1 MSQNL
6 NFIIEQVGKDKGIER
21 QVIIEALENAV
32 LMASRKKYGLER
44 TMEAHYNE
52 EAGEVELFQFV
63 EVVGEVEDP
72 YTQISLDEAKELD
85 PDSEIGDS
93 LGVKLDTSDF
103 GRIAA
108 QTAKQVIIQRV
119 RDAERDNIYN
129 DYKDRKGEILTGS
142 AQRAERGNLYVT
154 LGRAEAVL
162 QSREQIRGE
171 VYRQGDRIRSYIL
184 DVQKT
189 SKGPQIFLSRTHPN
203 FLVKLFEMEVP
214 EISDGIIKVVD
225 TAREPGERAKIS
237 VYSTNKDVDPVGAC
251 VGMRGS
257 RVQSVVQELRGEK
270 IDIIPFS
277 EDIAKYVSNA
287 LAPAKISRAYIDE
300 ENKSMEIVVED
311 DQLSLAIGKKGQNVR
326 LASKLTGYRID
337 IKSES
342 RMEQISEE
350 IIGRLRSIPQVGE
363 VIARILYNEGF
374 VSVQEIAESDVEE
387 LARLSGIGIKK
398 AQKIVT
404 AARGMVEPAG
414 EGEEEDVGKED
425 VGKEDVGKEDVGK
438 EDGRMPSLPVKDLKG
453 IGEKTAALLVS
464 KGIKTIRD
472 LAEVDLES
480 LSSIPRIGMKKAEK
494 LVSAAR
500 GYEEMATHD

>member
-32 LMASRKKYGLER
+32 LMASRKKYGSER

-63 EVVGEVEDP
+63 EVVEEVEDP

-189 SKGPQIFLSRTHPN
+189 SKGPQIFLSRTHPG
-203 FLVKLFEMEVP
+203 FLIKLFEMEVP
-214 EISDGIIKVVD
+214 EISEGIIKVVD

-326 LASKLTGYRID
+326 LASKLTGYKID

-350 IIGRLRSIPQVGE
+350 IIGKLRSIPQVGE

-404 AARGMVEPAG
+404 AARGMVEPAS
-414 EGEEEDVGKED
+414 EGEEVDLDVEDVD
-425 VGKEDVGKEDVGK
+425 VGE

-500 GYEEMATHD
+500 NCEEMAAHD